1 MSCYVIVDFEMCN
14 VPFRAQ
20 ADEFKWRHEI
30 IQIGAV
36 LLDKALKVCDTFMTY
51 VHPQYGK
58 IDQVIENLTCI
69 TNDDVSAAPDCREA
83 LSEFVNWLPPN
94 TILVSWSKSD
104 ETQIRNEVKEKS
116 INIPKLDSLLN
127 SWIDCQ
133 KTFSD
138 IMGSERCYNLEEALN
153 ISSLD
158 YDENVHNALTD
169 AKNTAL
175 LFAKM
180 ENEKGDAFKLSPYIS
195 IGENEN
201 SGYTPFANLLKAF
214 SEVK

>member
-58 IDQVIENLTCI
+58 IDQVIENLTGI

-83 LSEFVNWLPPN
+83 LSEFVNWLPQN

-116 INIPKLDSLLN
+116 INIPKFDSLLN

-138 IMGSERCYNLEEALN
+138 IMGSERCYSLVEALN

-175 LFAKM
+175 LLQKWKTKKRVRL
-180 ENEKGDAFKLSPYIS
+180 N
-195 IGENEN
+195 
-201 SGYTPFANLLKAF
+201 
-214 SEVK
+214 